1 MNVEELWGKG
11 WSLRPEQNPES
22 MEYLGTITRA
32 GVDYKYYRSAEG
44 EILYD
49 SIPPGGKPE
58 WMLRAD
64 KLTRKRHGI

>member
-11 WSLRPEQNPES
+11 WSLRPEQKPES

-44 EILYD
+44 EILY
-49 SIPPGGKPE
+49 
-58 WMLRAD
+58 RAVSRNGCSEPT
-64 KLTRKRHGI
+64 K